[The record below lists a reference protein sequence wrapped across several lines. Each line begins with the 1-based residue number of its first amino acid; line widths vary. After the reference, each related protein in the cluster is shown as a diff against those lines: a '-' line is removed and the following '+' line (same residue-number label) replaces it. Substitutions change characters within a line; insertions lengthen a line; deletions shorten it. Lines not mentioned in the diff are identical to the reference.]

1 MVNNLITCV
10 VRNVVVVVHAVFFF
24 FCKQGIGKL
33 MYIFVWKGGGVCVVT
48 EC

>member
-24 FCKQGIGKL
+24 ANKESGS
-33 MYIFVWKGGGVCVVT
+33 
-48 EC
+48 